1 MRGAHAGT
9 DTPLLGGLKWMPWGP
24 PFVIHK
30 AGRRK
35 HSIGIQAQWGLM
47 TVTKQPGKIVGG
59 YLKPSHI

>member
-1 MRGAHAGT
+1 MHGACAGT

-30 AGRRK
+30 VGRRK
-35 HSIGIQAQWGLM
+35 HSIGIQALSGL
-47 TVTKQPGKIVGG
+47 TTITKEPGEITAG